1 MVFLC
6 DRHCAKCFA
15 WIISFTLSTNK
26 HGRDLVFVP
35 TLQMKETLRL
45 EGICATKLAIEKGVH
60 DS

>member
-6 DRHCAKCFA
+6 DRHYAKCFA

-35 TLQMKETLRL
+35 TSQMKESLRL
-45 EGICATKLAIEKGVH
+45 VGICATKLAIEKKGT
-60 DS
+60 